1 MTLAAGFT
9 LGEWVV
15 RPADGSIVSGETS
28 RRLEPLLMDLL
39 VFLCSRAGQVVT
51 KDDVLAHVWHGRF
64 VSEDT
69 LKASFYQLRR
79 ALDDSAR
86 APRYVETLPKRGYRM
101 LIDPVPLDS
110 ATRDRSPAAQ
120 ALYSK
125 GLTLLAAQPSA
136 SDLKQARLYFERVLE
151 ADPNY
156 PDAAAMLALVYV
168 HLVSVGSDE
177 DLMARASSLVPRAG
191 LRTYAGLMALGITS
205 LLYERNVATAE
216 RSLREAVSL
225 DTQDSAARRWL
236 AKLLSFCGR
245 HDEAIAEARH
255 AAEADPLSMMA
266 GRDLL
271 EVLFMA
277 RRYDDALQQSHRLLS
292 IAGSAPDVRLG
303 LVWIHWMMGDQQ
315 KAFDTL
321 YAGFSELGVAR
332 EVLDRLADTFRERGM
347 RGVFDVWAEF
357 LGQRSALGQSAL
369 DLLFLDAVL
378 GRHDRAFR
386 LIDVLLRRGHPA
398 LLWIPVCPL
407 LDDLR
412 SDVRY
417 SGVRSQLRVGE
428 AS

>member
-1 MTLAAGFT
+1 MKLAEGFR
-9 LGEWVV
+9 LGNWVV
-15 RPADGSIVSGETS
+15 RPSDGSIVSGETT

-39 VFLCSRAGQVVT
+39 VFLCSRPQQVVT
-51 KDDVLAHVWHGRF
+51 KDEVLANVWHGRF

-69 LKASFYQLRR
+69 LKASFYQLRK

-86 APRYVETLPKRGYRM
+86 SPQYVETLPKRGYRM

-110 ATRDRSPAAQ
+110 ATRDRSPVAQ
-120 ALYSK
+120 ALYTK

-156 PDAAAMLALVYV
+156 PDGAAMLALVYV
-168 HLVSVGSDE
+168 HLVSIGSDE
-177 DLMARASSLVPRAG
+177 DLIAQAWSLSPRAG
-191 LRTYAGLMALGITS
+191 PPTYAGLLALGITS
-205 LLYERNVATAE
+205 LLHQRDAATAE
-216 RSLREAVSL
+216 RVLREAVTL
-225 DTQDSAARRWL
+225 NTQDSAARRWL
-236 AKLLSFCGR
+236 AKLMSFCGR

-255 AAEADPLSMMA
+255 VAEADPLSMMA

-277 RRYDDALQQSHRLLS
+277 RRYDDAFQQAQRLLS
-292 IAGSAPDVRLG
+292 VAGPAPDLRLG
-303 LVWIHWMMGDQQ
+303 LVWIHWMSGDQQ

-332 EVLDRLADTFRERGM
+332 EVLDRLANTFRERGM

-357 LGQRSALGQSAL
+357 LGQRSALGQNAL

-386 LIDVLLRRGHPA
+386 LIDVLVRRGHPA

-407 LDDLR
+407 LDDVR

-417 SGVRSQLRVGE
+417 SGVRSQLRVGD